1 MKKLTF
7 DVQCNCTSDL
17 QGKSSENMFI
27 KIKRND
33 NDLDLNAARS
43 SLKKLIVLCNKNH
56 YPTLFMAVDM
66 NKYPKSDFWHVLY
79 KLNKDE
85 KCPYVT
91 LRIMS
96 QSADF
101 TR

>member
-1 MKKLTF
+1 
-7 DVQCNCTSDL
+7 
-17 QGKSSENMFI
+17 
-27 KIKRND
+27 
-33 NDLDLNAARS
+33 
-43 SLKKLIVLCNKNH
+43 
-56 YPTLFMAVDM
+56 MAVDM
-66 NKYPKSDFWHVLY
+66 NKYPKSGFWHVLY

>member
-1 MKKLTF
+1 
-7 DVQCNCTSDL
+7 
-17 QGKSSENMFI
+17 
-27 KIKRND
+27 
-33 NDLDLNAARS
+33 
-43 SLKKLIVLCNKNH
+43 
-56 YPTLFMAVDM
+56 MAVDM
-66 NKYPKSDFWHVLY
+66 KKKPKSGFWHVLY

-101 TR
+101 SR

>member
-1 MKKLTF
+1 MMKKLTF
-7 DVQCNCTSDL
+7 DVQCSCTVDL
-17 QGKSSENMFI
+17 QGSSENMFI
-27 KIKRND
+27 KIKRYD
-33 NDLDLNAARS
+33 NDQNMTAVRP
-43 SLKKLIVLCNKNH
+43 SLKKLIVMCNRSH

>member
-1 MKKLTF
+1 
-7 DVQCNCTSDL
+7 
-17 QGKSSENMFI
+17 MFI

-43 SLKKLIVLCNKNH
+43 ILKKLIVFCNKNH